1 MAPIRDAMNPAGWK
15 VLWGPSEY
23 QPNPLPIK
31 YAMKEPAMPM
41 RAVTRQPPGSLP
53 GTISLASAPT
63 IKPMMRAPIKLN
75 TVKGG

>member
-1 MAPIRDAMNPAGWK
+1 MAPISDGMNPAGRK
-15 VLWGPSEY
+15 KLWEPACV
-23 QPNPLPIK
+23 QPNALPIK
-31 YAMKEPAMPM
+31 NARKEPAMPM

-75 TVKGG
+75 TVKSL